1 MNTGA
6 LFEQA
11 SPACRECGEL
21 VRRVEHSWHLDED
34 RVWRQRGFMVCADR
48 HRVIVESLVG

>member
-34 RVWRQRGFMVCADR
+34 GMWRLRGFMVCADR